1 MLFLRQSTASQEV
14 LLGPFVDDTDGKTAE
29 TGLTIANTDI
39 KLWVEGATT
48 EASKTSGGA
57 THIAAGRYYAV
68 LDATDT
74 ATVGKMEINVHVAGA
89 LPVRR
94 EFHVLE
100 EAVYDALFAASAAG
114 YQVPIWAA
122 AGSTVNLSGTT
133 IATTQK
139 VDVETIKTNPVV
151 NAGTVTFPTGATLA
165 STTNIT
171 AGTITTVTNL
181 TNAPPDSSGVTTLL
195 SRIPS
200 GIFTG
205 ITSLAQWLGLIAG
218 KQVGDTTARTELRA
232 TGAGSGT
239 FDETTDSSEA
249 LRDRGDAAWTTAS
262 GFATAA
268 ELAKVPKSDGTA
280 TWNSTALASINGE
293 ADTALSDYGAL
304 KPTTAGRTL
313 DVTATGAAGIDFAN
327 VENQNATVTLSGTTI
342 ADVTAVGDNV
352 DTLLARIPATLF
364 SGITSLAQWLGLIA
378 GKQTGNTTARTELR
392 ATGAGS
398 GTFDETTDSVEA
410 LRDRGDAAWTTASGF
425 ATATELAK
433 VPKSD
438 STVTWNA
445 TALGS
450 INSEVA
456 AALGTYDGPTNAEMI
471 ARTLVAAD
479 YATAAALTTVDDF
492 LDTEVAAILAAVD
505 TEVGAIKTKTDQLT
519 FTVANQVDSNALSG
533 GGSGLDAAGVR
544 AAVGLASANLDTQLG
559 AIDDFLDTEVAAIK
573 AKTDNLPASPAATG
587 DIPSAATNATAV
599 RSELTTELGRI
610 DAAVSTRATPAQVAT
625 ELATYD
631 GPTNAEFEA
640 RTIVSASYATATAL
654 GTTDTAV
661 QTLTTRVG
669 IPAVSVSDDL
679 AAVKTDTG
687 NLVTRITSTLF
698 SGITSLAQML
708 GIMAGKQVGDT
719 TARNELRATGAGS
732 GTFDE
737 TTDSMQAVRDRGDA
751 AWTGSPSPEDI
762 TAIAE
767 AVTTEINASGV
778 VLQDASVTSAKFS
791 VAPITGVATGFLEK
805 QEQLHRSRYKKTTT
819 TGTIGSGERKEYADD
834 GTTVIVT
841 QAWTD
846 NGTTSTQNTAM

>member
-57 THIAAGRYYAV
+57 THIASGRYYAV

-74 ATVGKMEINVHVAGA
+74 ATVGKLEINVHVAGA

-100 EAVYDALFAASAAG
+100 EAVYDSMFAAAAAG

-122 AGSTVNLSGTT
+122 ANSTVNLSGTT
-133 IATTQK
+133 VKAVTDKVAATIAAGDIATDA
-139 VDVETIKTNPVV
+139 VDAASVKADAVTKIQNGLATPTNIT
-151 NAGTVTFPTGATLA
+151 AGTITTVTNLTNAPTTGDLTATMKTSVNTEVAAALATYDGPTNAEMVARTVAAADYATAAELAKVPKSDGTATWNSTALASINAEADTALSDYAPLKPTTAGRTLDVTATGAAGIDWGNVENPMTTVGLSGTTIYTATNLDAAVADVPTVAEFNARTLLAA
-165 STTNIT
+165 SYATPTNIT

-200 GIFTG
+200 GIFSG

-239 FDETTDSSEA
+239 FDETTDS
-249 LRDRGDAAWTTAS
+249 
-262 GFATAA
+262 
-268 ELAKVPKSDGTA
+268 
-280 TWNSTALASINGE
+280 
-293 ADTALSDYGAL
+293 
-304 KPTTAGRTL
+304 
-313 DVTATGAAGIDFAN
+313 
-327 VENQNATVTLSGTTI
+327 
-342 ADVTAVGDNV
+342 
-352 DTLLARIPATLF
+352 
-364 SGITSLAQWLGLIA
+364 
-378 GKQTGNTTARTELR
+378 
-392 ATGAGS
+392 
-398 GTFDETTDSVEA
+398 VEA
-410 LRDRGDAAWTTASGF
+410 LRDRGDAAWITATGF
-425 ATATELAK
+425 ATAAELAK

-456 AALGTYDGPTNAEMI
+456 SALGTYDPPTNAEMN

-479 YATAAALTTVDDF
+479 YATATNLATVD
-492 LDTEVAAILAAVD
+492 TVVD
-505 TEVGAIKTKTDQLT
+505 GIKVKTDQFV
-519 FTVANQVDSNALSG
+519 FTVANQVDANALSG

-544 AAVGLASANLDTQLG
+544 SALGMSSANLDTQLG
-559 AIDDFLDTEVAAIK
+559 TIDTVVDAVK

-587 DIPSAATNATAV
+587 DAMTLTTGERTAIANEVEAQIIDDTDSEKVLQAIIDKIAAANPSLDDLTLGAIASAVRTELAVELARIDAAITTRLASASYTAPPSAATNASAV
-599 RSELTTELGRI
+599 RTELATELARV

-640 RTIVSASYATATAL
+640 RTLPSESYAEPGDAMT
-654 GTTDTAV
+654 
-661 QTLTTRVG
+661 
-669 IPAVSVSDDL
+669 L
-679 AAVKTDTG
+679 AASEDVYPAILK
-687 NLVTRITSTLF
+687 LVVDGANDADEYTVQWFNNTTPVS
-698 SGITSLAQML
+698 SGITVPTIRVIKRADGTDLIATSVMTQIGSTGAYKYNA
-708 GIMAGKQVGDT
+708 ITTERVTAGEDVI
-719 TARNELRATGAGS
+719 AEVRATIDGS
-732 GTFDE
+732 
-737 TTDSMQAVRDRGDA
+737 VRIWREVLGRDA
-751 AWTGSPSPEDI
+751 EVPA
-762 TAIAE
+762 
-767 AVTTEINASGV
+767 
-778 VLQDASVTSAKFS
+778 
-791 VAPITGVATGFLEK
+791 
-805 QEQLHRSRYKKTTT
+805 
-819 TGTIGSGERKEYADD
+819 
-834 GTTVIVT
+834 
-841 QAWTD
+841 
-846 NGTTSTQNTAM
+846 